1 MATTYSGI
9 LIPTRREVRV
19 VRYVDYRDPNNL
31 IAAHVGTIVRIGE
44 IGRPDYTID
53 LWCDDEALLM
63 GDPQF
68 NELATILANGYP
80 VHGPAVMIC
89 TNRMGESRDLPFS
102 IVESM
107 LAP

>member
-9 LIPTRREVRV
+9 LIPIRREVRV
-19 VRYVDYRDPNNL
+19 VRYEDYRDLNNL
-31 IAAHVGTIVRIGE
+31 IDVHVGTIVRIGE

-53 LWCDDEALLM
+53 LWCNDEALM
-63 GDPQF
+63 VEAPQF

-80 VHGPAVMIC
+80 VYGPAVMIC
-89 TNRMGESRDLPFS
+89 TNRMGESRDLPLS